1 MVQTPELVQTN
12 KLITKSNS
20 SSNKIYANNSNN
32 TKTVRD
38 ERRRANHNEGKI
50 REINK

>member
-1 MVQTPELVQTN
+1 MINQTQELVQTN

-20 SSNKIYANNSNN
+20 PNKIYANNSNN

-38 ERRRANHNEGKI
+38 ERRRANHNEG
-50 REINK
+50 N